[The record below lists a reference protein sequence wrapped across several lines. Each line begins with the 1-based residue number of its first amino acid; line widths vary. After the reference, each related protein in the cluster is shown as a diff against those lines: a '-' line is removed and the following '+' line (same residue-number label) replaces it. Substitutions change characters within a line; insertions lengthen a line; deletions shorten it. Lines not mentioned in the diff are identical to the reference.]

1 LYHHHHHHQHQHH
14 HQHHHHHH
22 QIVQIYNHQITCLG
36 SEMLGETLSSL
47 QPFVALATT
56 VWLEGTPST
65 LQLSLSHCFGSCML
79 LKNATSAVTT
89 PFP

>member
-1 LYHHHHHHQHQHH
+1 
-14 HQHHHHHH
+14 
-22 QIVQIYNHQITCLG
+22 LG

-65 LQLSLSHCFGSCML
+65 LQLSLPSFL
-79 LKNATSAVTT
+79 
-89 PFP
+89 F